1 MVDRHA
7 EQPPLGGRYSWV
19 VVAALLGLAPYIVL
33 TTASPLL
40 QQVVAAGT
48 HVTMVQ
54 GQLAEALS
62 NAGYAFGAVLA
73 SWLVQHYRQRMLFLL
88 TEAGFVVGAVLA
100 ALAHDPAMFMS
111 GRIIQGAATGLMLV
125 IALPPLITRFP
136 ATRMGVTAGVVNLGL
151 FGAVTAGP
159 LLGGIAATATGW
171 RWLYAAVAGLGLV
184 GIAVAALCLERYPPF
199 DPDREADVPGF
210 GLALAATV
218 LPFFGVAHL
227 VSVGFAD
234 PIVWVPVAVGLAML
248 VTLIVL
254 QRKRSDALM
263 PIGPMLHALPVC
275 GLFVAMVAGAVVV
288 AAFDLVVSLLVDVQH
303 SSPTATG
310 GMYWPAVVGVAV
322 TALLFGRLV
331 ATRAVPLLVLGGMVA
346 LIGATFL
353 LTANTSHGA
362 LLIGLGLLGAGAGA
376 TVSPGL
382 FSAAWSVES
391 QLVGRVFALVEL
403 LRAEAAYLVG
413 PVLLHLMTTH
423 GGSSPDPRAGF
434 HVAMWLDCALA
445 VAGTVAVVAW
455 YVSSGV
461 RPTRPDLQGWLDGE
475 TKAIDSPRSVEL
487 LRS

>member
-7 EQPPLGGRYSWV
+7 EQPPLGGRYGLV

-40 QQVVAAGT
+40 QQVVASGT
-48 HVTMVQ
+48 HMSMVQ

-88 TEAGFVVGAVLA
+88 TESGFVVGAVLA
-100 ALAHDPAMFMS
+100 AAAHDPAMFMS

-136 ATRMGVTAGVVNLGL
+136 AARMGSTAGVVNLGL

-159 LLGGIAATATGW
+159 LLGGVAATANGW
-171 RWLYAAVAGLGLV
+171 RWLYAGVAALGLV
-184 GIAVAALCLERYPPF
+184 GIGVASLCLERYPPF
-199 DPDREADVPGF
+199 DPDREADVPAF

-227 VSVGFAD
+227 VTDGFAD
-234 PIVWVPVAVGLAML
+234 PIVWLPVALGLSML
-248 VTLIVL
+248 GTLIVL

-263 PIGPMLHALPVC
+263 PIGPMLNAMPVC
-275 GLFVAMVAGAVVV
+275 GLVVAMVAGAVVV
-288 AAFDLVVSLLVDVQH
+288 AAFDLVVSLLTDVQH
-303 SSPTATG
+303 ASPTATG
-310 GMYWPAVVGVAV
+310 SMYWPAVAGVAV
-322 TALLFGRLV
+322 TALVFGRLV
-331 ATRAVPLLVLGGMVA
+331 TTRAVPVLVAGGLLA
-346 LIGATFL
+346 LITATLL
-353 LTANTSHGA
+353 LTQTTSHA
-362 LLIGLGLLGAGAGA
+362 AVLVALGLLGAGAGA

-382 FSAAWSVES
+382 FIAAWSVES

-413 PVLLHLMTTH
+413 PVLLHLMMTH

-434 HVAMWLDCALA
+434 HVAMWLDCVVAIVGSGA
-445 VAGTVAVVAW
+445 VALW
-455 YVSSGV
+455 FLSSGA
-461 RPTRPDLQGWLDGE
+461 RLTRPDLAGWLDGDA
-475 TKAIDSPRSVEL
+475 KAIESPRSVEL
-487 LRS
+487 LRA

>member
-1 MVDRHA
+1 
-7 EQPPLGGRYSWV
+7 
-19 VVAALLGLAPYIVL
+19 
-33 TTASPLL
+33 
-40 QQVVAAGT
+40 
-48 HVTMVQ
+48 MVQ

-73 SWLVQHYRQRMLFLL
+73 SWLVQHFRQRLLFLL
-88 TEAGFVVGAVLA
+88 TESGFVLGAVLA
-100 ALAHDPAMFMS
+100 AVAHDPATFMS

-136 ATRMGVTAGVVNLGL
+136 AERLGVTATVVNLGL
-151 FGAVTAGP
+151 FGAVTGGP
-159 LLGGIAATATGW
+159 LIGGVAATATGW
-171 RWLYAAVAGLGLV
+171 RSLYAAVAGLGLV

-234 PIVWVPVAVGLAML
+234 PIVWVPIAVGLAML
-248 VTLIVL
+248 LTLIVL
-254 QRKRSDALM
+254 QRERSDALM

-288 AAFDLVVSLLVDVQH
+288 AAFDLVVSLLVDVRH

-310 GMYWPAVVGVAV
+310 AVYWPAVAGVAV

-331 ATRAVPLLVLGGMVA
+331 ATRAVPVLVLGGMVG
-346 LIGATFL
+346 LIGGTLL
-353 LTANTSHGA
+353 LTQTTSHGA
-362 LLIGLGLLGAGAGA
+362 LLAGLGLLGAGAGA

-423 GGSSPDPRAGF
+423 GGSSPDPAAGF
-434 HVAMWLDCALA
+434 HVAMWLDCAIA
-445 VAGTVAVVAW
+445 VVGTVAVVAW
-455 YVSSGV
+455 YLSSGA
-461 RPTRPDLQGWLDGE
+461 RLARPDLEGWLDGE